1 MPRRQGKSWGSQ
13 GLFSGASWLQPPLSP
28 PLLSPVPRKVA
39 KTRGSR
45 AHLAAVYAGVR
56 VRARVCVCVQTGRRH
71 CLLHPPSSL
80 CPHSS
85 ALISSWRSKSL
96 LHRRALMRRFSTTT
110 CISFRLS
117 KEVRRDVL
125 QLLRVCHQKHFACTS
140 HTYFFIKFQRVCRD
154 PKPCQGPLPQKHQ
167 VQGPDVG

>member
-1 MPRRQGKSWGSQ
+1 M
-13 GLFSGASWLQPPLSP
+13 L
-28 PLLSPVPRKVA
+28 VCVCV
-39 KTRGSR
+39 
-45 AHLAAVYAGVR
+45 H
-56 VRARVCVCVQTGRRH
+56 VCVCVQTGRRH

-96 LHRRALMRRFSTTT
+96 LHRRALMQWFSTTT

-117 KEVRRDVL
+117 KEVQRDVL

-167 VQGPDVG
+167 VQGPDVGKMKNTTKSTEAAADDSLSGHWGS